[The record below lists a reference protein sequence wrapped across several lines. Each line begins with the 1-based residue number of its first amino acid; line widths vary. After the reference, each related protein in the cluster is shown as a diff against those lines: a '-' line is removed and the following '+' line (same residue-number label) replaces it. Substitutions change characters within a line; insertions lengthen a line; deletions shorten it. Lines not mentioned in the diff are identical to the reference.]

1 MNDQS
6 VNELWSLI
14 KDGMHNT
21 ILEDTKSDLK
31 LLPAIAKGDSVN
43 GMVDVLLNG
52 SDATDSSQIMTI
64 PNMTG
69 QSIAENDN
77 VWVAYMYSLDNAYV
91 MYTADQF
98 TNGMPEWAIASE
110 LAQSITTEELTV
122 DGHNMLNSL
131 VYKGTLT
138 SSDDLNNIT
147 ESGIY
152 YINDPMP
159 SNCPTGATYSK
170 LFVTGKNNV
179 PTQII
184 FRADASSANIWTR
197 IYGGNPLTWRAWRTF
212 TDIDST
218 NALIYR
224 KALTSADDL
233 NNITDTGVYLITD
246 SVPLN
251 APLMASTY
259 TIVFV
264 IHPFGNFVQQL
275 YYHTHL
281 TQGYPQFALRQYSGA
296 TPSWH
301 PWRYANDMPYAKGI
315 RQITANSDL
324 NSFTETGVYYCSTSA
339 DTQSLSHSPYTE
351 GIWVDGTTGFRLE
364 VYSTTGS
371 GYGLQIMYT
380 HNVVQRTYIRALN
393 GSTWR
398 AWHRIVG
405 DDEIYYR
412 NNDTLSITSYT
423 DLNGF
428 ITSSATSVSFS
439 FYTPKSLANIS
450 SITVTAF
457 TGTLR
462 GVSGY
467 LNSQSSAKNWLSDT
481 NYTIT
486 ATKMSDNMIRI
497 VCDKSSAYTNVT
509 NNTPVSY
516 YGSLGLSFSTT

>member
-1 MNDQS
+1 
-6 VNELWSLI
+6 
-14 KDGMHNT
+14 MHNT

-31 LLPAIAKGDSVN
+31 LLPAIAKGDSAG

-52 SDATDSSQIMTI
+52 SDANDTSQIMTI

-98 TNGMPEWAIASE
+98 MDGMPEWAIASE
-110 LAQSITTEELTV
+110 LAQSITTQALTV
-122 DGHNMLNSL
+122 GGYNMLNSL

-138 SSDDLNNIT
+138 SADDLDDLDET
-147 ESGIY
+147 GIY
-152 YINDPMP
+152 
-159 SNCPTGATYSK
+159 
-170 LFVTGKNNV
+170 L
-179 PTQII
+179 
-184 FRADASSANIWTR
+184 
-197 IYGGNPLTWRAWRTF
+197 
-212 TDIDST
+212 IDST
-218 NALIYR
+218 IPTNAPS
-224 KALTSADDL
+224 SARIAFSIFNL
-233 NNITDTGVYLITD
+233 VFSSSFIQQVYLR
-246 SVPLN
+246 P
-251 APLMASTY
+251 A
-259 TIVFV
+259 
-264 IHPFGNFVQQL
+264 FVQG
-275 YYHTHL
+275 YTHL
-281 TQGYPQFALRQYSGA
+281 SIREYSNG
-296 TPSWH
+296 SWKAWH
-301 PWRYANDMPYAKGI
+301 DVNDMPFAKGI